1 MSIMQSKVFSFT
13 ESPQEK
19 RYKYQITTEMFV
31 YQVYETDG
39 TGNET
44 DGTDGT
50 ILMLEIQITMSDYIL
65 L

>member
-44 DGTDGT
+44 DGT